1 MPSLAL
7 RRSGPT
13 RRSGRAVPLGK
24 PARYPGFVPFCD
36 PTLREQAPSGSEWV
50 HEIKTDG
57 YRAQVHIRDAK
68 VTIYSRNGYDWTEQ
82 FAPIAKAALNLK
94 TRDAIL
100 DGEATVLGNT
110 GLPDFQALR
119 RELGNGESR
128 RLIYHAFDLLFLNG
142 RDLRP
147 A

>member
-24 PARYPGFVPFCD
+24 P
-36 PTLREQAPSGSEWV
+36 
-50 HEIKTDG
+50 
-57 YRAQVHIRDAK
+57 
-68 VTIYSRNGYDWTEQ
+68 
-82 FAPIAKAALNLK
+82 
-94 TRDAIL
+94 
-100 DGEATVLGNT
+100 

-147 A
+147 GPFIERKHLLKELLEGAPATLVFLDYLEAEGQQVFEHACRMGL